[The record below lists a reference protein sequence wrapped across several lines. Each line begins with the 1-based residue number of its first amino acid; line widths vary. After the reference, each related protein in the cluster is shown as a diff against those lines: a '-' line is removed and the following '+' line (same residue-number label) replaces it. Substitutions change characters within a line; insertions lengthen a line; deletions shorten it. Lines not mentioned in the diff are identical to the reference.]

1 MNSGSPS
8 IWSMIRGPIILI
20 ALGVLF
26 AIDQFG
32 SYSFSRTWPV
42 LLILFGLLKLLERV
56 VVSQRAGEASSQGGP
71 Q

>member
-1 MNSGSPS
+1 
-8 IWSMIRGPIILI
+8 MIRGPIILI

>member
-1 MNSGSPS
+1 
-8 IWSMIRGPIILI
+8 MIRGPIILI

-56 VVSQRAGEASSQGGP
+56 VGGQRAGEAASQGEP

>member
-1 MNSGSPS
+1 
-8 IWSMIRGPIILI
+8 MIRGPVILI